1 MGLNYELDIDF
12 FKLNEQKVLLK
23 NIKDLMHW
31 RNRSLLDGL
40 IGLLEDVQEQAVE
53 THKVSAAKVFLSSD
67 DVKQPVSSKLLSSP
81 KPLSQK
87 V

>member
-1 MGLNYELDIDF
+1 MGLSYELDIDF

-23 NIKDLMHW
+23 NLKDLMHW

-40 IGLLEDVQEQAVE
+40 IGLLEDIQEQSVE
-53 THKVSAAKVFLSSD
+53 THKVSAVKVFLSSD
-67 DVKQPVSSKLLSSP
+67 DVKQPISSKLLSSP

-87 V
+87 A